1 MTHLQSRNSSRSFEN
16 KLAVTI
22 GNGSSFNTSLFT
34 ENRRTGGAECFP
46 KKNTDPNCRPFLR
59 DGSQTLD
66 RVVGNGS
73 STPHSGHSLKLIID
87 CNSLSLTKSQSK
99 TSTNTKNPSLPLL
112 NIPQALAAL
121 RLCRNTL
128 NNWLPT
134 SHLKRVKIGA
144 RTFLPKEE
152 VERISKNALQEE
164 QSAQLQPTFKE
175 AL

>member
-1 MTHLQSRNSSRSFEN
+1 MTHLQSRNSGRSFEN

-73 STPHSGHSLKLIID
+73 STPHPGHSSKLSID
-87 CNSLSLTKSQSK
+87 CNSLSLTQLQSK
-99 TSTNTKNPSLPLL
+99 TSTNTKNPCLPLMGSREASEAFRL
-112 NIPQALAAL
+112 N
-121 RLCRNTL
+121 RSTL

-134 SHLKRVKIGA
+134 SHLKRLKIGA
-144 RTFLPKEE
+144 RAFLPKVEI
-152 VERISKNALQEE
+152 ERIFKNALQEE

>member
-73 STPHSGHSLKLIID
+73 STPHSGHSLKLSID
-87 CNSLSLTKSQSK
+87 CGSLSITKLQSTTSTSTKK
-99 TSTNTKNPSLPLL
+99 TSRPL
-112 NIPQALAAL
+112 IPNQEAVAAL
-121 RLCRNTL
+121 RLSRNTL

-134 SHLKRVKIGA
+134 KRLKQAKLGA
-144 RTFLPKEE
+144 RKLLPKEE
-152 VERISKNALQEE
+152 IEGILKKALQDGR
-164 QSAQLQPTFKE
+164 STQLHHTMKE
-175 AL
+175 VL

>member
-1 MTHLQSRNSSRSFEN
+1 MIPLQSRNSSCSFKN

-22 GNGSSFNTSLFT
+22 GNGSSFNTSLFN

-46 KKNTDPNCRPFLR
+46 KKNTDPNCRPFLC
-59 DGSQTLD
+59 DGSKTLN

-73 STPHSGHSLKLIID
+73 STPHSGHSSKLSID
-87 CNSLSLTKSQSK
+87 CNSLSLTKLQSK
-99 TSTNTKNPSLPLL
+99 TSTNTRNPSLPLMG
-112 NIPQALAAL
+112 IQEASEAF
-121 RLCRNTL
+121 RLSRNTL
-128 NNWLPT
+128 NNWIPT

-144 RTFLPKEE
+144 RTFLPKVEI
-152 VERISKNALQEE
+152 ERIFKNALQEE